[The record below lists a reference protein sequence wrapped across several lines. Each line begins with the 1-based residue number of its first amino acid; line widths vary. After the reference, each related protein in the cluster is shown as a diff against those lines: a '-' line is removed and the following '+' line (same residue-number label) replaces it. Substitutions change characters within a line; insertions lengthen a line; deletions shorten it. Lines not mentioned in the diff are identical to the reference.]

1 MRIFIVVPVENR
13 KLEEARHEADLV
25 KASLSRR
32 GHTPVSPFDIYVG
45 KGANK
50 YDRAAAWMRAAL
62 DCDCV
67 FMCVGWG
74 NSPTCCTIFNAVRN
88 FSGVDGNKEY
98 RVIYGRS
105 KDKKS

>member
-74 NSPTCCTIFNAVRN
+74 NSPTCCTI
-88 FSGVDGNKEY
+88 Y
-98 RVIYGRS
+98 RSETDDVWIDVYE
-105 KDKKS
+105 KKAQIKL